1 MAVRLPIQAYLKPVP
16 TPPDWVRPADW
27 PVITDSPNEVQF
39 LVADTGAKAFAI
51 TTTFIKNSG
60 TNIYIDWG
68 DGVIDT
74 ISTIASTTTNHVYSI
89 GGTPCSRGYN
99 TFKIRVYGDATCKIT
114 NARHVPNFAVTGGG
128 GFYGLGLLEAYFGD
142 NTCNT
147 TAFGNGYFNS
157 VGGIGYPSFIYLEY
171 VKFPSVVSWTSQLS
185 GAFWSCSNIHKIIMP
200 TSASALTDLSYAFY
214 QCPNLLD
221 IAIPSDAT
229 AITNLSPAFL
239 GCTNLRSVTFPTSL
253 NSCTNLSSTF
263 NECESLKNITLP
275 SINLVT
281 NLSSAFFSCYSLQ
294 WVKFTSL
301 PSPVSASTPVLFN
314 NTFQGCHNLQNVYLP
329 ATCSSNAVYSCVSM
343 FSTCASLKSIVF
355 PINFNASSLGGAF
368 GNCYSITSV
377 IFQSATPNLTSMG
390 DCFGNCY
397 LLDSITLPTT
407 VSPSGISMNN
417 AFTACISLSTI
428 TIPSGW
434 LILALNSTFQN
445 CYNIT
450 SITLPNNAQNSCGS
464 MAAMAW
470 RCYKLE
476 TIVMPTSLNLVN
488 SLSTIFTSC
497 YNLKSVVFPATMN
510 AVTTMANAFQSCYNL
525 ESVTLPTSM
534 SACTSF
540 QQAFQ
545 TCNLLTTVTMP
556 TTVSSLLTTYAYL
569 VQYCRNLK
577 TLTLPTTQTSSL
589 INIADMFAG
598 CGNLITITN
607 LDKLG
612 SLTSTPLVD
621 ASNAVPVHTNML
633 QSMSFNFPMSKF
645 LFSGSSTI
653 INFSKLNSLRML
665 NASAGQ
671 WTGTS
676 PQINISFTS
685 LSTAALVT
693 LFNDIAA
700 QGVVIGKTI
709 NITSATGA
717 AGLTAADRLIITSK
731 GWTIIG

>member
-1 MAVRLPIQAYLKPVP
+1 MAVRLPIQAYFKPIP

-27 PVITDSPNEVQF
+27 PVITDSPDEVQF

-74 ISTIASTTTNHVYSI
+74 ISTIASTTTNHVYST

-99 TFKIRVYGDATCKIT
+99 TFKIRVYGDPTCKIT
-114 NARHVPNFAVTGGG
+114 NARHGNNFAVTGGG
-128 GFYGLGLLEAYFGD
+128 GYYGIGVLEAYFGD

-147 TAFGNGYFNS
+147 TAFGNGYFNT
-157 VGGIGYPSFIYLEY
+157 VGNNTFPAFIYLEY

-185 GAFWSCSNIHKIIMP
+185 GAFWSCNNIHKIIMP
-200 TSASALTDLSYAFY
+200 TSASALTDLSFAFY
-214 QCPNLLD
+214 FCPNLLD
-221 IAIPSDAT
+221 ITLPSDAT
-229 AITNLSPAFL
+229 GITNLSTSFTS
-239 GCTNLRSVTFPTSL
+239 CTNLRSISFPTSL
-253 NSCTNLSSTF
+253 NSCTNLASAF
-263 NECESLKNITLP
+263 LDCESLKNITLP

-281 NLSSAFFSCYSLQ
+281 NFTNAFSSCYSLQ
-294 WVKFTSL
+294 WIKFTSL
-301 PSPVSASTPVLFN
+301 PSPVSAPTSVLFN
-314 NTFQGCHNLQNVYLP
+314 NTFQGCHNLQNVYFP
-329 ATCSSNAVYSCVSM
+329 ATCSSNAVYSCISA
-343 FSTCASLKSIVF
+343 FNTCASLKSIVF
-355 PINFNASSLGGAF
+355 PTNFNISSLSSAF
-368 GNCYSITSV
+368 GNCFNITS
-377 IFQSATPNLTSMG
+377 IIIQSATPNLTSIT

-397 LLDSITLPTT
+397 LLNSITLPTT

-417 AFTACISLSTI
+417 AFSACTSLTAI

-434 LILALNSTFQN
+434 LILSLSATFQL

-450 SITLPNNAQNSCGS
+450 SITLPNNAQNSCTT
-464 MAAMAW
+464 MALMAN

-488 SLSTIFTSC
+488 SLASIFLSC
-497 YNLKSVVFPATMN
+497 FTLKSVIFPATMN
-510 AVTTMANAFQSCYNL
+510 AVTSMQSAFQLCYNL

-540 QQAFQ
+540 QQSFPF
-545 TCNLLTTVTMP
+545 CNLLTTVTMP
-556 TTVSSLLTTYAYL
+556 TTVSSSLTTYSAL
-569 VQYCRNLK
+569 VQNCRNLK

-589 INIADMFAG
+589 TSIVDMFSN
-598 CGNLITITN
+598 CGNLTTVTN

-612 SLTSTPLVD
+612 SLTSTPLIN
-621 ASNAVPVHTNML
+621 ASIGAPVYTNMIE
-633 QSMSFNFPMSKF
+633 SMSFNSQMSKF
-645 LFSGSSTI
+645 LFAGSSTTT
-653 INFSKLNSLRML
+653 NFSKLNSLRML

-676 PQINISFTS
+676 PQINVSFTS

-700 QGVVIGKTI
+700 QGIVVGKTI

-717 AGLTAADRLIITSK
+717 AGLTAANRLILTSR